1 MSGPD
6 NTTKYHHQCPR
17 TSTTTYLELVLGNIE
32 KTQSVEISRLK
43 YKGKQPTEYISL
55 QEDDLWV
62 PDFSSIRLK
71 IEKLSSGLIDS
82 ENMLITDSFIQSIRV
97 DDYNAEIGMSAAN
110 QSVSTTKDI
119 LLVLRIKK
127 INGISVKPGQVVWTL
142 PFEINTSIIGDSS
155 IGVASDNRVVLQ
167 GNVVE
172 NLKVWYG

>member
-1 MSGPD
+1 
-6 NTTKYHHQCPR
+6 
-17 TSTTTYLELVLGNIE
+17 
-32 KTQSVEISRLK
+32 
-43 YKGKQPTEYISL
+43 
-55 QEDDLWV
+55 
-62 PDFSSIRLK
+62 
-71 IEKLSSGLIDS
+71 
-82 ENMLITDSFIQSIRV
+82 MLITDSFIQSIRV